1 RSWLYAHGRDPI
13 DAASLARFEGLVD
26 ERLAG
31 RPIAQLCGQREF
43 YGRAFLVDER
53 VLIPRPETEL
63 LIELALSLDLP
74 GRASVCDVG
83 TGSGCIVLTLAA
95 ERPDWQVVGIDQS
108 ADALAVAALNR
119 DRLGV
124 KHAELVCGDLLA

>member
-1 RSWLYAHGRDPI
+1 QSNTNDDRHRPAQTVEQALAAASRRLGSRLEADLLAGHALGRDRSWLYAHGRDPI

-53 VLIPRPETEL
+53 VLIPRPE
-63 LIELALSLDLP
+63 
-74 GRASVCDVG
+74 
-83 TGSGCIVLTLAA
+83 
-95 ERPDWQVVGIDQS
+95 
-108 ADALAVAALNR
+108 
-119 DRLGV
+119 
-124 KHAELVCGDLLA
+124 